1 MGADKSDNAIGGKL
15 FQLDLAAQPLQD
27 NCGSTGRVSNLS
39 LDLARLGYLSNNNLM
54 HNPLKPS
61 GISRDLTYVS
71 QPNWGNLT

>member
-54 HNPLKPS
+54 HNQLLCS
-61 GISRDLTYVS
+61 
-71 QPNWGNLT
+71 

>member
-54 HNPLKPS
+54 HNPRELSIFQGDRDRILKF
-61 GISRDLTYVS
+61 ILTQRS
-71 QPNWGNLT
+71 